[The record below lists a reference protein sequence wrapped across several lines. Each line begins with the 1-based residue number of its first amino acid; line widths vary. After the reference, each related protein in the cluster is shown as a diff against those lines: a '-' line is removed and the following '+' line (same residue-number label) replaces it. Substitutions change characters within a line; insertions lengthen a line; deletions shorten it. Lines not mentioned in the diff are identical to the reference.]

1 MNATISNE
9 TPNGGSLHP
18 VVRPT
23 DSRMVR
29 DFRVEPN
36 NCPSCGYMPIQTS
49 LLRNNGTMLMRFE
62 CPNCDQ
68 AAPKYKPSHAE
79 ACDAWNAMKASR
91 PNTEVSSGAKTP

>member
-1 MNATISNE
+1 MTSANANLPGKPEAVI
-9 TPNGGSLHP
+9 GVGSGA

-29 DFRVEPN
+29 DFRAEPN

-79 ACDAWNAMKASR
+79 ACDAWNAMKAIR
-91 PNTEVSSGAKTP
+91 PNEKS